1 MASSA
6 SLQSFLPPSAQYA
19 TSSSS
24 RRRARF
30 VQCSAVSA
38 PAESAVSADR
48 LEPRVEQREGG
59 YWVLKEKYRTSLNPQ
74 EKVKLGKEP
83 MALFTEG
90 GIKDLAKIPMEEI
103 DADKLTKED
112 VDVRLKWLGLFHRR
126 KQQYGRFMMRLK
138 LPNGVTTSEQTRYLA
153 SVIDKYGKDGCAD
166 VTTRQN
172 WQIRGVTL
180 PDVPEILDGLR
191 SVGLTSLQSGMDN
204 VRNPVGNPLAG
215 IDPDEIVDTRPYTN
229 LLSSYI
235 TNNSEGNLDITNL
248 PRKWNVCVIGT
259 HDLFEHPHINDL
271 AYMPA
276 EKDGKFGFNLL
287 VGGFI
292 SPKRWGEALPLD
304 AWVPGDDI
312 IPVCKAV
319 LEAYRD
325 LGTRGNRQKTRMMWL
340 IDELG
345 MEVFRSEIEKRM
357 PDGVLERAAPED
369 LIDSKW
375 ERRDYLGVHP
385 QKQEGLSFVGLHVPV
400 GRLQAAD
407 MFDLARL
414 ADDYG
419 SGELRLTVEQNI
431 VLPNVRNDRID
442 ALLAEPLLR
451 ERFSPRPSL
460 LMKGLVACT
469 GNQFCGQ
476 AIIETKA
483 RALQVTRD
491 LEARVSVPTTVRMH
505 WTGCPNSCAQ
515 VQLADI
521 GFMGCLT
528 KNSSGKVVEAADI
541 FVGGRVGSD
550 SHLTGVHRKAVP
562 CEDIVPIVADLLVDR
577 FGAVPRDR
585 EEDDE

>member
-1 MASSA
+1 TTSSGHGFLGLPA
-6 SLQSFLPPSAQYA
+6 ELPPALRPRGDVVVPAPAQPRPPLPVRGRLRA
-19 TSSSS
+19 VILGRLAVGLGRPGGAAGASRGAAGGRLLGAQGEVPHQPEPAGEGEAGQGAHGALHGGRHQGARQAAHGAD
-24 RRRARF
+24 RRRQAH
-30 VQCSAVSA
+30 Q
-38 PAESAVSADR
+38 
-48 LEPRVEQREGG
+48 GG
-59 YWVLKEKYRTSLNPQ
+59 
-74 EKVKLGKEP
+74 
-83 MALFTEG
+83 
-90 GIKDLAKIPMEEI
+90 
-103 DADKLTKED
+103 
-112 VDVRLKWLGLFHRR
+112 RR
-126 KQQYGRFMMRLK
+126 HGRFMMRLK

-153 SVIDKYGKDGCAD
+153 GVIEKYGKEGCAD

-180 PDVPEILDGLR
+180 PDVPEILEGLR

-204 VRNPVGNPLAG
+204 VRNPVGSPLAG
-215 IDPDEIVDTRPYTN
+215 IDPLEIVDTRPYTN

-235 TNNSEGNLDITNL
+235 TNNSEGNLAITNL

-259 HDLFEHPHINDL
+259 HDLYEHPHINDL

-319 LEAYRD
+319 LEAFRD

-345 MEVFRSEIEKRM
+345 MEAFRSEIEKRM
-357 PDGVLERAAPED
+357 PNGVLERAAAED
-369 LIDSKW
+369 LIDKKW

-407 MFDLARL
+407 MFELARL
-414 ADDYG
+414 ADEYG

-431 VLPNVRNDRID
+431 VLPNVKNEKVE
-442 ALLAEPLLR
+442 ALLAEPLLQK
-451 ERFSPRPSL
+451 FSAHPSL

-491 LEARVSVPTTVRMH
+491 VEARVSVPRAVRMH

-515 VQLADI
+515 VQVADI

-528 KNSSGKVVEAADI
+528 KNSSGKIVEAADI

-550 SHLTGVHRKAVP
+550 SHLTGVYKKAVP
-562 CEDIVPIVADLLVDR
+562 CEDLVPLVADLLVER
-577 FGAVPRDR
+577 FGAVPRER
-585 EEDDE
+585 EEDEE